1 MDELAVRVGEAR
13 GAQVLVVK
21 GLDRAFSAGVE
32 IADHKPEARLIDR
45 MLAAMR
51 KALTALIE
59 TPAITVAAITGACLG
74 GGAEL
79 ASACDVILT
88 AEDARIGFPEIRV
101 GCFPPAA
108 AVFLAARIGE
118 ARAAEWILTGRISS
132 GTEAAAA
139 GFAARALT
147 ADSLERETALLVEG
161 LLSRSPEA
169 LAAAREILR
178 RPRRETLATALPYSE
193 AAYRKLEGSAD
204 LARAVREFKKS

>member
-1 MDELAVRVGEAR
+1 ML
-13 GAQVLVVK
+13 K

-32 IADHKPEARLIDR
+32 IADHKPEAGLIDR

-51 KALTALIE
+51 KALTAIIE
-59 TPAITVAAITGACLG
+59 APAITVASVTGACLG

-79 ASACDVILT
+79 ASACDVVLV

-139 GFAARALT
+139 GFASRAFP

-169 LAAAREILR
+169 LAAARDVLR
-178 RPRRETLATALPYSE
+178 RPRRETLATALPLAE
-193 AAYRKLEGSAD
+193 AAYRKLEGSED
-204 LARAVREFKKS
+204 LERAVRDFKKR

>member
-1 MDELAVRVGEAR
+1 VEEAR
-13 GAQVLVVK
+13 GAHVLVLK

-32 IADHKPEARLIDR
+32 IADHRPEAALIDR

-51 KALTALIE
+51 KALSVLIE
-59 TPAITVAAITGACLG
+59 APAITVASITGACLG

-79 ASACDVILT
+79 ASACDVVLA

-139 GFAARALT
+139 GFASRAFPV
-147 ADSLERETALLVEG
+147 DSLERETALLVEG

-169 LAAAREILR
+169 LAAARDVLR
-178 RPRRETLATALPYSE
+178 RPRRETLATALPLAE
-193 AAYRKLEGSAD
+193 AAYRKLEGSED
-204 LARAVREFKKS
+204 LTRAVREFKKR

>member
-1 MDELAVRVGEAR
+1 ML
-13 GAQVLVVK
+13 K

-32 IADHKPEARLIDR
+32 IADHRPEAGLIDR

-51 KALTALIE
+51 IALSALID
-59 TPAITVAAITGACLG
+59 TPAVTVASVTGACLG

-79 ASACDVILT
+79 ASACDMVLA

-139 GFAARALT
+139 GFASRAFP

-169 LAAAREILR
+169 LAAARDVLR
-178 RPRRETLATALPYSE
+178 RPRRETLANALPLAE
-193 AAYRKLEGSAD
+193 AAYRKLEGSEA
-204 LARAVREFKKS
+204 LARAVRDFKK

>member
-1 MDELAVRVGEAR
+1 MDDLARCVEAAR

-21 GLDRAFSAGVE
+21 GLERAFSAGVE

-59 TPAITVAAITGACLG
+59 TPAITVAAIRGACLG

-79 ASACDVILT
+79 ASACDVVLT

-139 GFAARALT
+139 GFASRAFT
-147 ADSLERETALLVEG
+147 ADSLERETALLAEG

-169 LAAAREILR
+169 LAAARDVLR
-178 RPRRETLATALPYSE
+178 RPRREALATALPLAE
-193 AAYRKLEGSAD
+193 AAYRKLEGSEN
-204 LARAVREFKKS
+204 LAKAVRNFKGQ